1 MVLDP
6 YSAAQFIQGYKT
18 LLLEIDAQVSR
29 NGARRVLEKLVAARE
44 QLCKDRSLLK
54 EALDR
59 VKVKNLDISSAVIR
73 AVEDLQIEQWIYL
86 RDTKH
91 HSIFIHPKG
100 HSAFGVVGLTDPIR
114 DIVGSSGVVME
125 TGLARYCGHFVC
137 DGLISGAI
145 LLGPNY
151 RKSYGR
157 TYSSL
162 KAEGHFH
169 VKYEI

>member
-59 VKVKNLDISSAVIR
+59 VKVKNLDISSAVIQ
-73 AVEDLQIEQWIYL
+73 AVEDLQIEQCGYTCET
-86 RDTKH
+86 R
-91 HSIFIHPKG
+91 SIIRFLSTPKAIPR
-100 HSAFGVVGLTDPIR
+100 SVSLDSPILFETLLVVP
-114 DIVGSSGVVME
+114 
-125 TGLARYCGHFVC
+125 A
-137 DGLISGAI
+137 
-145 LLGPNY
+145 
-151 RKSYGR
+151 
-157 TYSSL
+157 
-162 KAEGHFH
+162 
-169 VKYEI
+169 

>member
-1 MVLDP
+1 MVLEP
-6 YSAAQFIQGYKT
+6 HLAAQFIQGYKT
-18 LLLEIDAQVSR
+18 LLLEIDAQVSG
-29 NGARRVLEKLVAARE
+29 NGARRILERLVAARE

-54 EALDR
+54 KGLDG
-59 VKVKNLDISSAVIR
+59 VKAKDLDISSAVIQ

-125 TGLARYCGHFVC
+125 TGLARYCGRFVC
-137 DGLISGAI
+137 DGFISGAI
-145 LLGPNY
+145 FLGPNY
-151 RKSYGR
+151 KSYGR

-162 KAEGHFH
+162 NASGHFH
-169 VKYEI
+169 VTCEV